1 MSHVDEGALHAY
13 LDGALDEYPAPE
25 AENIRA
31 HLDACGTCA
40 QRLEEER
47 RVRADAHA
55 MLGLAAPVVDLPSLE
70 ELRAYVQRTAQQ
82 RRGISRLQRMGW
94 AASVVLALG
103 AGWMLRDSQLQSRAM
118 DIGRELTPRSGA
130 TAAAEAPSSAV
141 SGSAGVTPDASAGDA
156 AAFVGADGAGRP
168 SPTAFEEAESS
179 AGVLQARRSDQP
191 LVPTPSA
198 AEATVNSA
206 LLAPAVGEASADSD
220 AAKVGDTMADA
231 VIDER
236 AAEPLSESLDR
247 MEQFPGSPVPSADD
261 AVAAPAD
268 AVAMAPVAGDSGSS
282 LQDVTGAR
290 ASGSAVS
297 VENQAVIVAAADSSR
312 PAEEEPRRRQAGESA
327 TPPSVVASAARLEP
341 AATRGNA
348 ESDAPTGSLIVEVEA
363 GGDEA
368 VAEPLLSVP
377 GHEVL
382 EVANLGEG
390 STAWGARVR
399 QQMDDGRRFEVF
411 HLEPGIDPSILPPM
425 EGGVGE
431 VSTETPFGW
440 VLVRGAMDDDEL
452 RGLLLELFPESP

>member
-103 AGWMLRDSQLQSRAM
+103 AGWMLRDGQLQSRAM

-130 TAAAEAPSSAV
+130 TAASEAPAAAA
-141 SGSAGVTPDASAGDA
+141 SGSAEVTPDASAVEA
-156 AAFVGADGAGRP
+156 NAFVGVDGAGR
-168 SPTAFEEAESS
+168 SSRTALEEAESS
-179 AGVLQARRSDQP
+179 VGVLQARRSDQP
-191 LVPTPSA
+191 LVETPSA
-198 AEATVNSA
+198 EATLNSA
-206 LLAPAVGEASADSD
+206 LVAPAVGEAPADGD
-220 AAKVGDTMADA
+220 VAKVGNTMADA
-231 VIDER
+231 AIDER
-236 AAEPLSESLDR
+236 APEPLSESLDR
-247 MEQFPGSPVPSADD
+247 MERFPDSPVPSADD

-268 AVAMAPVAGDSGSS
+268 AVAMAPVAGDSGLS
-282 LQDVTGAR
+282 LQDAAGAR
-290 ASGSAVS
+290 ATGAAVS
-297 VENQAVIVAAADSSR
+297 VENQAVITAASDSSR
-312 PAEEEPRRRQAGESA
+312 PAEEEPRRRQASESA
-327 TPPSVVASAARLEP
+327 TPPPVVASAARLEP

-348 ESDAPTGSLIVEVEA
+348 ESDAPTGSLTVEVEV
-363 GGDEA
+363 GEGEA

-425 EGGVGE
+425 DGGVGE